1 MSKNATTTYR
11 NDLYNECIGLIG
23 KRHYGQARRYATL
36 LVDYDQFRGLRILAL
51 INQKMEYDKKT
62 AQMCAGNLLFLFE
75 EDIETDEANLNWL
88 FGEEEVA

>member
-1 MSKNATTTYR
+1 
-11 NDLYNECIGLIG
+11 
-23 KRHYGQARRYATL
+23 
-36 LVDYDQFRGLRILAL
+36 
-51 INQKMEYDKKT
+51 MEYDKKT